1 MTAPTHEEAEQRV
14 RAAIEALR
22 RGDAATARQALEAAI
37 ASGALREQPW
47 LMLAQACRIGGDTSG
62 EIAALDRLLAD
73 KPRDLAGLL
82 MMGSAKARSDDDRAA
97 QSFFRLGLR
106 VAELTSELPR
116 GIEPLLD
123 EAQRFVGQASA
134 RFQSHLQTQLNGL
147 SAALPGRVG
156 HALDLLLG
164 KRTIYPQQP
173 NSFYFPELAQ
183 RQFFDRRDFEW
194 VAVMEAAVPQMR
206 DEYHRMAG
214 LESAFNPYVAAN
226 PDRPR
231 PANHLLDDP
240 SWGAC
245 YFWRSG
251 EPVAINAER
260 CPATMAALEHAP
272 MPRITG
278 RSPMAL
284 WSRLSPGT
292 HIKPHHGL
300 LNTRLICHLPLIV
313 PEGCAL
319 RVGNETREWR
329 EGEMLIF
336 DDSIEHEA
344 WNQATSD
351 RIVLLF
357 EIWRPDID
365 DDERAALTT
374 LFEAIDSYTGVP
386 VDTG

>member
-1 MTAPTHEEAEQRV
+1 MTALTREQAEALARSG
-14 RAAIEALR
+14 IEALR
-22 RGDAATARQALEAAI
+22 RGDAASAREQFKTAI
-37 ASGALREQPW
+37 ASGVLLEQPW
-47 LMLAQACRIGGDTSG
+47 LMLAQACRMTGDTAS
-62 EIAALDRLLAD
+62 EIAALDHLLSER
-73 KPRDLAGLL
+73 PRDLAALL
-82 MMGSAKARSDDDRAA
+82 MMGSAKARLNDDRAA
-97 QSFFRLGLR
+97 QSFFRLGLG
-106 VAELTSELPR
+106 VAQIMPELPR

-123 EAQRFVGQASA
+123 EARQFVKQSSERFE
-134 RFQSHLQTQLNGL
+134 SHLRSQLAGL

-164 KRTIYPQQP
+164 KREIFPQQP
-173 NSFYFPELAQ
+173 SSFYFPELAQ
-183 RQFFDRRDFEW
+183 RQFFDPRDFEW
-194 VAVMEAAVPQMR
+194 VAAMEAAVPQLR
-206 DEYHRMAG
+206 EEYRQMA
-214 LESAFNPYVAAN
+214 ETEAAFDPYVSSN

-251 EPVAINAER
+251 EPVEINARR
-260 CPATMAALEHAP
+260 CPATMAALDHAP
-272 MPRITG
+272 MPTIRR

-300 LNTRLICHLPLIV
+300 INTRLICHLPLIV
-313 PEGCAL
+313 PEGCGL
-319 RVGNETREWR
+319 RVGNETREWH
-329 EGEMLIF
+329 EGKMLIF

-344 WNQATSD
+344 WNRGSSD

-357 EIWRPDID
+357 EIWRPDIVG
-365 DDERAALTT
+365 DERAALTAM
-374 LFEAIDSYTGVP
+374 FEAIDDYTGVP